1 MNRETQLNW
10 VRCLFWI
17 KFRMMNTS
25 VCWGS
30 GFYIQEWYSSVVV
43 LKLFNLRNQ
52 INLWVVVSFIY
63 YLHLEATMS
72 SSRSPLANNDNDV
85 KKVTT
90 TLMVIFARYQIQ
102 YVMVSIITR
111 VVSEQT
117 KVYYLLL
124 TTPFL
129 FYIITRFLQNCLG
142 LFASH
147 LNKLTI
153 ILKRTRQP

>member
-1 MNRETQLNW
+1 M
-10 VRCLFWI
+10 
-17 KFRMMNTS
+17 
-25 VCWGS
+25 
-30 GFYIQEWYSSVVV
+30 
-43 LKLFNLRNQ
+43 
-52 INLWVVVSFIY
+52 SFIY

-102 YVMVSIITR
+102 YVMVSIITS

-129 FYIITRFLQNCLG
+129 F
-142 LFASH
+142 
-147 LNKLTI
+147 
-153 ILKRTRQP
+153 